1 MNESPLPES
10 VGPYRV
16 LGKLGHG
23 GMGEV
28 LLAEDPRLGRRV
40 AIKHLRAATEI
51 TSRRRFEREARL
63 AASLSH
69 PAIVPIFDWV
79 EVGDNAYL
87 VMELI
92 EGPSLRRWLEQERPF
107 EEKLKIAAQIAGGLV
122 YAHGRGIVHR
132 DLKSENILLTVRGE
146 AKIADFGL
154 AQQAAGAE
162 PGAGAAGGDGS
173 RLTREGLLVGT
184 YRSLAPEQ
192 VWGERADAR
201 SDLFSFGVLLFE
213 LFGGIS
219 PFEAE
224 RPSETLR
231 RLTGAPHPELGA
243 LAPELPAALVALVN
257 RLLQK
262 DRELRPQS
270 AEEVAELLEELRRPR
285 DEQQT
290 WTAPLVGA
298 GSPGRPRAA
307 AASGA
312 AASGAPTP
320 AAAAGRRRKL
330 AWAAGLAGL
339 FLLLAALAFFGLPR
353 PRSGPLYAA
362 VLAPRLELQAPQ
374 QGEGAQRLAFAV
386 RTAVLQQLS
395 DLRGISPKGF
405 EEVDQAALTEISAI
419 AAAAGADELLRPAI
433 FCSGPAD
440 CELRLE
446 RIRAG
451 DGGLTGIE
459 KSELSLEDLSLSSRS
474 AAIATRRLYQDFTPR
489 GRPGSAA
496 IAAADFT
503 LLLEIRREIAFRP
516 DSRRLEAR
524 LLELRQLRQRS
535 PDLLEA
541 SLLETEVAW
550 RRFAETRQESFRENA
565 RAAMAAA
572 LAAAPADP
580 EVLLRSAW
588 LAILDGRP
596 EEAEAALDAAEA
608 AAPGDLR
615 VVDHRALLLER
626 SGQLEK
632 SLLLRRQALAG
643 RPSWFRYYNLAFACF
658 QLNLWTEARANLDR
672 LLAQAPQH
680 VRALSLRARL
690 ELVAGDPATAVELYS
705 ALLAL
710 SDNLLDRA
718 NLANAYLLLGDGEAA
733 GREALKVLAQAPQQP
748 FFLLA
753 LADAR
758 GLAGR
763 DAEAARLYAEVAQKL
778 AGENDWQSL
787 SVRAQ
792 AEARLGRKE
801 AAITLLQEALQKAPE
816 GDADMA
822 FEAALVYSLLGERTP
837 ALVNIR
843 KMVASGWGGWLR
855 LAPFA
860 LWRDDPEI
868 GPLLRAG
875 IAGPSAAL
883 PREGG
888 I

>member
-1 MNESPLPES
+1 MNEALPQS

-16 LGKLGHG
+16 LAKLGQG
-23 GMGEV
+23 GMGVV

-40 AIKHLRAATEI
+40 AIKNIRVATEI
-51 TSRRRFEREARL
+51 ASRRRFEREARL

-69 PAIVPIFDWV
+69 PAIVPVFDWV
-79 EVGDNAYL
+79 ENGENAYL

-92 EGPSLRRWLEQERPF
+92 EGPSLRRWLEPDRPF
-107 EEKLKIAAQIAGGLV
+107 EDKLRIAEQIAGGLV

-132 DLKSENILLTVRGE
+132 DLKTENILLTASGD

-154 AQQAAGAE
+154 AQQTGTE
-162 PGAGAAGGDGS
+162 KTNGSGESS

-192 VWGERADAR
+192 VWGEPVDAR

-213 LFGGIS
+213 LFGGAS
-219 PFEAE
+219 PFEAD

-231 RLTGAPHPELGA
+231 RLTGAPHPDLGQ
-243 LAPELPAALVALVN
+243 LAPNLPAALVALID
-257 RLLQK
+257 RLLEK

-270 AEEVAELLEELRRPR
+270 AEEVAELLEALRRPR
-285 DEQQT
+285 DDQQT
-290 WTAPLVGA
+290 WVAPRVESASVDRAKAATAR
-298 GSPGRPRAA
+298 STPG
-307 AASGA
+307 
-312 AASGAPTP
+312 
-320 AAAAGRRRKL
+320 KL
-330 AWAAGLAGL
+330 LWGAGLAALGVVAAFAWYGL
-339 FLLLAALAFFGLPR
+339 RSP
-353 PRSGPLYAA
+353 PSGPLYAA
-362 VLAPRLELQAPQ
+362 VLEPRLELSAPEQA
-374 QGEGAQRLAFAV
+374 EGAQRLAFAV
-386 RTAVLQQLS
+386 RTSVLRELS

-405 EEVDQAALTEISAI
+405 EEVDQAGSNELSAI

-451 DGGLTGIE
+451 DGGLLGIE

-474 AAIATRRLYQDFTPR
+474 AAIATRRLFEDFSSR
-489 GRPGSAA
+489 GRKDSAV
-496 IAAADFT
+496 IPAADFT
-503 LLLEIRREIAFRP
+503 LLLEIRREIASRP

-524 LLELRQLRQRS
+524 LIELRQLRQRS

-550 RRFAETRQESFRENA
+550 RRYAETRQESFREHA
-565 RAAMAAA
+565 RAAMATA
-572 LAAAPADP
+572 LATAPADP

-588 LAILDGRP
+588 LAILDARP
-596 EEAEAALDAAEA
+596 EEAERALDAAEA
-608 AAPGDLR
+608 VAPGDLR
-615 VVDHRALLLER
+615 VVDHRALLLEKN
-626 SGQLEK
+626 GQLEK

-643 RPSWFRYYNLAFACF
+643 RSSWFRYYNLAFTCF
-658 QLNLWTEARANLDR
+658 QLNRWAEAQTNLDR
-672 LLAQAPQH
+672 LLAQMPQQ

-690 ELVAGDPATAVELYS
+690 ELVAGDPATAVQRYTS
-705 ALLAL
+705 LLAL
-710 SDNLLDRA
+710 SDNLHDRA

-733 GREALKVLAQAPQQP
+733 GREVEKVLAQAPQQP
-748 FFLLA
+748 YFLLA

-758 GLAGR
+758 QLAGR
-763 DAEAARLYAEVAQKL
+763 DAEAARLYTEVAQKL
-778 AGENDWQSL
+778 AGENDWHSL

-801 AAITLLQEALQKAPE
+801 EAITLLQEALQKAPE
-816 GDADMA
+816 GDADIA
-822 FEAALVYSLLGERTP
+822 FEAALVYSILGERTP

-868 GPLLRAG
+868 GPLIRAG
-875 IAGPSAAL
+875 IADTSSAL
-883 PREGG
+883 PSDVD
-888 I
+888 